1 MSIDVTATFNP
12 DQTTLHT
19 VLEVEGA
26 TVPFPI
32 ESVQDEMGADLDC
45 RVKIDLDNKN
55 GEIGVTAIYNY
66 RAGRSLGELMDDFKK
81 VVYELYDRLIWT
93 GKDKEAPS
101 PITDLAVEIH
111 TENKDKGFWDHE
123 RPLTETTMLIV
134 SELVEAVE
142 EERAGREDMWYGED
156 GKPEGVDVELVDALI
171 RLLDLL
177 GSRFVDVDLIM
188 REKRAYNA
196 TRPKK
201 HGKEY

>member
-1 MSIDVTATFNP
+1 MNITATLNP
-12 DQTTLHT
+12 HET
-19 VLEVEGA
+19 VLSTVLDVWGA

-32 ESVQDEMGADLDC
+32 EVMQDEMGAHLDC
-45 RVKIDLDNKN
+45 RVKLDHDNTN
-55 GEIGVTAIYNY
+55 GKINVTAIYNY
-66 RAGRSLGELMDDFKK
+66 RAERSLVELMDDFKK
-81 VVYELYDRLIWT
+81 AVHELSSRLIWT
-93 GKDKEAPS
+93 GKDKEARHLLTNLS
-101 PITDLAVEIH
+101 AEIH
-111 TENKDKGFWDHE
+111 TENRDKGFWDHE

-134 SELVEAVE
+134 SELAEAVE
-142 EERAGREDMWYGED
+142 EERSGRDDMWYGDD

-177 GSRFVDVDLIM
+177 GSRYVDVDLIM

>member
-1 MSIDVTATFNP
+1 MNISVTLNP
-12 DQTTLHT
+12 DQTVLYT
-19 VLEVEGA
+19 VLEA
-26 TVPFPI
+26 KDALVPFPI
-32 ESVQDEMGADLDC
+32 DRMQATMGADLDC
-45 RVKIDLDNKN
+45 RVKIGLDSED
-55 GEIGVTAIYNY
+55 GEISVTAVYNF
-66 RAGRSLGELMDDFKK
+66 RAERSLPELMDDFKK
-81 VVYELYDRLIWT
+81 SVQHLSEQLIWT
-93 GKDKEAPS
+93 KETPS
-101 PITDLAVEIH
+101 TLAGLAAEIYA
-111 TENKDKGFWDHE
+111 ENREKGFWDRE

-134 SELVEAVE
+134 SELAEAVE

-177 GSRFVDVDLIM
+177 GSRFVDVDLVM